1 VTLDSNS
8 QAIGF
13 GIVLLAIVVG
23 SMIYTKGEAETV
35 APSCVTSEERIIIR
49 AATLAAI
56 EDGLKDHMRAL
67 FAGWIKDPTHQPQRA
82 SAGLQAA
89 IVAYQRARED
99 ALKWNPTIC

>member
-1 VTLDSNS
+1 MPNWI
-8 QAIGF
+8 AIAVW
-13 GIVLLAIVVG
+13 VLVISIIVG
-23 SMIYTKGEAETV
+23 SEFYAGGATTP
-35 APSCVTSEERIIIR
+35 APVCVTSEERIIIR

-56 EDGLKDHMRAL
+56 EDGLKDHMRTL

>member
-49 AATLAAI
+49 AARCRDMGVEQAGGCLLAVLGGEREWTRRRLAP
-56 EDGLKDHMRAL
+56 
-67 FAGWIKDPTHQPQRA
+67 PT
-82 SAGLQAA
+82 
-89 IVAYQRARED
+89 
-99 ALKWNPTIC
+99 